1 MTETELRQM
10 LKIAS
15 KEGII
20 EKEQNVIH
28 ENVFYFADKKAKHI
42 MTHRSDVEWIDIDKT
57 YEEIYEI
64 LLNVQHN
71 KVICCNGSLDN
82 FKGILYLRDYFR
94 LISTNIQVDM
104 KEIVVEPLIVPEN
117 IDAQK
122 F

>member
-1 MTETELRQM
+1 
-10 LKIAS
+10 
-15 KEGII
+15 
-20 EKEQNVIH
+20 
-28 ENVFYFADKKAKHI
+28 

-94 LISTNIQVDM
+94 LISSNIQVDM